1 VSGLCGWLGYGHSVT
16 ENLALIR
23 QIASPLVRFDSCK
36 LHACASG
43 NSALAIAA
51 PDGRAHIHQRDGLL
65 AVLWGRGNFLEP
77 SLDEQAQREGI
88 AKTLVENW
96 RGRSG
101 GGGRGTRIFESLTG
115 AFACCIVDENAN
127 EVVLAT
133 DRMGTYPLSYQA
145 LAAGLVFA
153 SSADAIRLHPSIR
166 SEIDPQS
173 LYNYVYFHMVPSPD
187 TIYQGQKRLLPGE
200 YLVYSK
206 GGIETGKYWEMRF
219 REDERRP
226 FQELKQEFLEVLHS
240 SVRTAIGDD
249 EAGAFLSGGT
259 DSSTIAGILGEVR
272 GQPARTYSIGFD
284 AMGYDEMGYAR
295 IAARHFGTRHQEY
308 YVTPEDIVSA
318 IPQVAAVF
326 DQPFGNSSALPAYYC
341 AQMAKSD
348 GLSRM
353 LGGDGGDELF
363 GGNVRY
369 AKQHI
374 FSLYEQAPLLLR
386 KGLIE
391 PIVFGL
397 PGGGALPLIRKA
409 RSYVEQ
415 ASIPMPARTE
425 TYNLLERYGRNAIF
439 TPEFLDAVNPGY
451 PARLLDE
458 TYHENGAKSLIN
470 QMLAFDRKFTL
481 ADNDL
486 PKVAKACELAGM
498 DVAFPLISDEIVAF
512 SLRLEPHL
520 KLRGT
525 KLRYFFKEAL
535 RGFLPDD
542 IIAKQKHGFGLPFG
556 VWLQTHRNLQDLAW
570 DSLSDLK
577 SRNVIRGGF
586 IEKLLQQHLEEHAGY
601 HGTMVWVLMML
612 EQWYRQRQDSPRSVI
627 HSQA

>member
-1 VSGLCGWLGYGHSVT
+1 
-16 ENLALIR
+16 
-23 QIASPLVRFDSCK
+23 
-36 LHACASG
+36 
-43 NSALAIAA
+43 
-51 PDGRAHIHQRDGLL
+51 
-65 AVLWGRGNFLEP
+65 VLWGRGNFLE
-77 SLDEQAQREGI
+77 SRLDEQAQREGI
-88 AKTLVENW
+88 AKTLAENW
-96 RGRSG
+96 RERSG
-101 GGGRGTRIFESLTG
+101 GGGRGTKIFESLTG
-115 AFACCIVDENAN
+115 AFVCCIVDENAN

-145 LAAGLVFA
+145 LAGGLIFA
-153 SSADAIRLHPSIR
+153 SSTDAIRLHPSIR

-173 LYNYVYFHMVPSPD
+173 LYNYVYFHMVPGPD
-187 TIYQGQKRLLPGE
+187 TIYQRQKRLLPGE

-226 FQELKQEFLEVLHS
+226 FQELKQEFMEVLHS

-259 DSSTIAGILGEVR
+259 DSSTIAGILGEVS

-284 AMGYDEMGYAR
+284 ATGYDEMGYAR

-318 IPQVAAVF
+318 IPQIAAVF

-369 AKQHI
+369 AKQYI

-386 KGLIE
+386 QGLIE

-425 TYNLLERYGRNAIF
+425 TYNLLERYGRKAIF

-458 TYHENGAKSLIN
+458 IYHENGTGSLIN

-520 KLRGT
+520 KLKGT

-556 VWLQTHRNLQDLAW
+556 VWLQTHKNLQDLAW

-577 SRNVIRGGF
+577 SRNVIRGDF

-627 HSQA
+627 HSQAGEPDK

>member
-1 VSGLCGWLGYGHSVT
+1 
-16 ENLALIR
+16 
-23 QIASPLVRFDSCK
+23 
-36 LHACASG
+36 
-43 NSALAIAA
+43 
-51 PDGRAHIHQRDGLL
+51 
-65 AVLWGRGNFLEP
+65 
-77 SLDEQAQREGI
+77 
-88 AKTLVENW
+88 
-96 RGRSG
+96 
-101 GGGRGTRIFESLTG
+101 
-115 AFACCIVDENAN
+115 
-127 EVVLAT
+127 
-133 DRMGTYPLSYQA
+133 
-145 LAAGLVFA
+145 
-153 SSADAIRLHPSIR
+153 
-166 SEIDPQS
+166 
-173 LYNYVYFHMVPSPD
+173 
-187 TIYQGQKRLLPGE
+187 
-200 YLVYSK
+200 
-206 GGIETGKYWEMRF
+206 
-219 REDERRP
+219 
-226 FQELKQEFLEVLHS
+226 
-240 SVRTAIGDD
+240 
-249 EAGAFLSGGT
+249 
-259 DSSTIAGILGEVR
+259 
-272 GQPARTYSIGFD
+272 
-284 AMGYDEMGYAR
+284 
-295 IAARHFGTRHQEY
+295 
-308 YVTPEDIVSA
+308 
-318 IPQVAAVF
+318 
-326 DQPFGNSSALPAYYC
+326 
-341 AQMAKSD
+341 MAKSD
-348 GLSRM
+348 GLGRM

-374 FSLYEQAPLLLR
+374 FSLYERTPLLLR

-391 PIVFGL
+391 PVVFGL

-425 TYNLLERYGRNAIF
+425 TYNLLERYGREAIF

-458 TYHENGAKSLIN
+458 TYHENGAGSLIN
-470 QMLAFDRKFTL
+470 RMLAFDRKFTL

-520 KLRGT
+520 KLKGT

-556 VWLQTHRNLQDLAW
+556 VWLQTHKNLQDLAW

-577 SRNVIRGGF
+577 SRNVIRGDF

-612 EQWYRQRQDSPRSVI
+612 EQWYRQRQGSPRSVI

>member
-1 VSGLCGWLGYGHSVT
+1 
-16 ENLALIR
+16 
-23 QIASPLVRFDSCK
+23 
-36 LHACASG
+36 
-43 NSALAIAA
+43 
-51 PDGRAHIHQRDGLL
+51 
-65 AVLWGRGNFLEP
+65 
-77 SLDEQAQREGI
+77 
-88 AKTLVENW
+88 
-96 RGRSG
+96 
-101 GGGRGTRIFESLTG
+101 
-115 AFACCIVDENAN
+115 
-127 EVVLAT
+127 
-133 DRMGTYPLSYQA
+133 
-145 LAAGLVFA
+145 
-153 SSADAIRLHPSIR
+153 
-166 SEIDPQS
+166 
-173 LYNYVYFHMVPSPD
+173 MVPGPD

-206 GGIETGKYWEMRF
+206 GGIETVKYWEMRF

-259 DSSTIAGILGEVR
+259 DSSTIAGILGEVS

-284 AMGYDEMGYAR
+284 ATGYDEMGYAR

-348 GLSRM
+348 GLGRM

-425 TYNLLERYGRNAIF
+425 TYNLLERYGGEAIF
-439 TPEFLDAVNPGY
+439 TPEFLDAINPGY
-451 PARLLDE
+451 PSRLLDE
-458 TYHENGAKSLIN
+458 TYHENGAGSLIN
-470 QMLAFDRKFTL
+470 RMLAFDRKFTL

-512 SLRLEPHL
+512 SLRLEPQL
-520 KLRGT
+520 KLKGT

-556 VWLQTHRNLQDLAW
+556 VWLQTHKNLQDLAW

-577 SRNVIRGGF
+577 SRNVIRGDF

-612 EQWYRQRQDSPRSVI
+612 EQWYRQRQDSPRNAI